1 MSSCLSVSSQCAE
14 WMQRLKFKLK
24 LWVKTHKLTRTV
36 PEIVTGNLGTPML
49 HTRNW
54 HTKTKHAGKLSHTGL
69 TSIYRVSLK
78 WETTLYH
85 AGTTTNMRS
94 HTGQPGVRS
103 YYWIYCVYIYIPVVT
118 SYPSASVTHTQ
129 SAKRNHA
136 AWRELIIFHHRLFN
150 TRLGLISPS
159 NYFGCFFHW
168 ADPIVKNIILYVQ

>member
-103 YYWIYCVYIYIPVVT
+103 YYWIYCVYIYT
-118 SYPSASVTHTQ
+118 GSD
-129 SAKRNHA
+129 
-136 AWRELIIFHHRLFN
+136 
-150 TRLGLISPS
+150 LISVCISDTYTECKKKSRCLKRVDNFP
-159 NYFGCFFHW
+159 
-168 ADPIVKNIILYVQ
+168 PQII